1 MSRYARRMAHLS
13 ARIFGEYTREKTY
26 TATRIINDFKSMPK
40 YKDPEII
47 NYYPKHPEASLL
59 LVRLREHGLFRD
71 YHADFK
77 EEFAAQRA
85 ARGKGRKKPD
95 LTTKE

>member
-1 MSRYARRMAHLS
+1 
-13 ARIFGEYTREKTY
+13 
-26 TATRIINDFKSMPK
+26 MPK

-59 LVRLREHGLFRD
+59 LVRLREHGLFRLVSFFIPGD

-95 LTTKE
+95 STTKE